1 MTTHSKPLNSR
12 EVCLQLRHFNQV
24 IGQQCRNMA
33 RQKTACPCCLTDI
46 ATGCDAGIKLCG
58 QQLAKPNPQT
68 PLFRQIRNLLLD
80 LRAEAIG
87 VHRIDVLTAP
97 ITKSPGCCA
106 SFISRHSEHERHA
119 PIA

>member
-1 MTTHSKPLNSR
+1 MP
-12 EVCLQLRHFNQV
+12 QY
-24 IGQQCRNMA
+24 GA
-33 RQKTACPCCLTDI
+33 PKTACPCCLTDI

-87 VHRIDVLTAP
+87 VHRIDVLNRTNNE
-97 ITKSPGCCA
+97 
-106 SFISRHSEHERHA
+106 ISWLLRELYFETF
-119 PIA
+119 